1 MAKFKIIDK
10 NNYVS
15 FTKGDLI
22 VIDDTTIIVYEKDKE
37 VKMVHT
43 VAITPTTSTIIRIE
57 NEVRDDDPDPDFI
70 EKINKGEQQISEG
83 KTTKIDPTNVWK
95 SL

>member
-10 NNYVS
+10 NNNVS
-15 FTKGDLI
+15 FIKGDLI
-22 VIDDTTIIVYEKDKE
+22 TRDDTTIIVYEKDKE
-37 VKMVHT
+37 VKMLHK

-57 NEVRDDDPDPDFI
+57 NEVRDDDPDFI